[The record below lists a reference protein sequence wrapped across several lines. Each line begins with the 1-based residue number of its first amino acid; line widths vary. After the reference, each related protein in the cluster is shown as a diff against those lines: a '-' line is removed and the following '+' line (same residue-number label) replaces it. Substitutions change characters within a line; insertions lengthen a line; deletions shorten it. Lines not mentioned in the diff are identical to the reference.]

1 MEISMPGAPL
11 VRVLAAVLAAL
22 TLAACADSTTPA
34 AGPLLTASVS
44 AAAGG
49 RFTDP
54 ASPPRFAV
62 DIPAG
67 ALAADATLTVVE
79 AAAPPAA
86 AALTS
91 SASPAFEVKLTTAAG
106 APVALGSPMTV
117 EVAATPAPVHPQ
129 LGEVNVLAG
138 GAWQRIHASFWK
150 PSAGRVLALTSAS
163 SGTFRAVLRSRQL
176 ASGPG
181 VAAGFRVFMYET
193 FGNEAFF
200 GGVVGLHTVLNGVAP
215 VDAVALGAQVDLA
228 RVPDEIKAV
237 MTGTNYAAKAAALG
251 NPATTRALI
260 KAGAVVGV
268 EGRYATSAPTDDT
281 LVSVGLTC
289 ALCHQKVTP
298 TAFQLSAPPAAA
310 TPLPIGPLSVDGVPN
325 EKMDAGKILS
335 FTPFAVGAGQA
346 TVDLLA
352 GWGPNRFDVR
362 ALPDNVLDDLVDNPT
377 DTPPLWNFLDLEAQ
391 GYGFGWDGLF
401 KGADAL
407 ASQAEAVY
415 DLVMH
420 ANGAFGTSSG
430 SIDPA
435 LAVTPPAALLTA
447 LAKAETDAPGNDVDR
462 QKLLD
467 LQTWM
472 RSVPSPAPGAHDA
485 VAAERGFR
493 LFYGKGGCAGC
504 HSTPDLTGPGLFNN
518 ITEVPPDGDLAGGVH
533 IPSLRGVSHTAP
545 YFHDDSADTLPAA
558 VARVATVL
566 SGFGVVLTPEEQA
579 ELVEYLKSL

>member
-1 MEISMPGAPL
+1 MESPMPGAPL
-11 VRVLAAVLAAL
+11 TRAFAAALAAL
-22 TLAACADSTTPA
+22 TLAACADSTPTA
-34 AGPLLTASVS
+34 APLLTASVT
-44 AAAGG
+44 AAGGG

-67 ALAADATLTVVE
+67 ALAANATLTVVE
-79 AAAPPAA
+79 VASPPSAAT
-86 AALTS
+86 LTS
-91 SASPAFEVKLTTAAG
+91 AASPAFEVKLTTAAG
-106 APVALGSPMTV
+106 APAALGSPMTV
-117 EVAATPAPVHPQ
+117 ELAATPAPVHPQ
-129 LGEVNVLAG
+129 LGEVNVLSG
-138 GAWQRIHASFWK
+138 SAWQRIHASFWK
-150 PSAGRVLALTSAS
+150 PSAGRVLALTSAP

-176 ASGPG
+176 ASGAG
-181 VAAGFRVFMYET
+181 VAAGFDAFMHET

-228 RVPDEIKAV
+228 KVPAPIVAV
-237 MTGTNYAAKAAALG
+237 MTGTDYAAKVAALG
-251 NPATTRALI
+251 DPATTRALI

-268 EGRYATSAPTDDT
+268 EGRYATIAPADDT

-310 TPLPIGPLSVDGVPN
+310 TPLPIGVLSVDGVPN

-346 TVDLLA
+346 TVNLLA

-362 ALPDNVLDDLVDNPT
+362 AVNAFDDAANNPT

-401 KGADAL
+401 KGPDAL

-420 ANGAFGTSSG
+420 ANGAFGTLSG

-435 LAVTPPAALLTA
+435 LAVTPPASLLTA
-447 LAKAETDAPGNDVDR
+447 LAAAEAAAPGNDVTR

-493 LFYGKGGCAGC
+493 LFHGKGGCAGC
-504 HSTPDLTGPGLFNN
+504 HTTPDLTGPELYNN
-518 ITEVPPDGDLAGGVH
+518 ITEVPPAGGLAGGIH

-545 YFHDDSADTLPAA
+545 YFHDDSAATLPAA

-566 SGFGVVLTPEEQA
+566 EGFGVVLSPAEQA
-579 ELVEYLKSL
+579 DLVEYLKSL